1 MSRRAF
7 SFAYDRKRL
16 TPFYEL
22 RAPLDII
29 GGFQNFLTNTTN
41 YVINQ
46 ATPQVIS
53 SATAALDAY
62 VQRFNDYVAR
72 TIADFSG
79 RTKTVSR
86 SRTRR

>member
-7 SFAYDRKRL
+7 SFAYNRRRL

-41 YVINQ
+41 YIIKE
-46 ATPQVIS
+46 ATPAVIS
-53 SATAALDAY
+53 SARSALDTY
-62 VQRFNDYVAR
+62 VQSFNEYVAR
-72 TIADFSG
+72 TITQVDST
-79 RTKTVSR
+79 RPKQIK
-86 SRTRR
+86 RTRR

>member
-7 SFAYDRKRL
+7 SFAYDRRRL

-46 ATPQVIS
+46 ATPKVIT
-53 SATAALDAY
+53 SATAALDTY

-79 RTKTVSR
+79 RTTNVR